1 MAVGIHLSR
10 DAGALRLI
18 VLSCDVPG
26 CPVQI
31 EPPAA
36 ERWRSDADAS
46 SWARDHAV
54 GWTHDPGRKTDYCPE
69 HAASSVPPAAGAV
82 APRPTAAAQD
92 ANGNPVNR
100 DIYAEQLR
108 AQLSKASLPTDTP
121 TLLEPAQS
129 HVVAKLLDEL
139 AGVYRGEE
147 IGTLAAELA
156 AMLGDRGATRRL

>member
-1 MAVGIHLSR
+1 MGIRLSR
-10 DAGALRLI
+10 DGGAVRRV

-36 ERWRSDADAS
+36 ERWRSDTDAS

-69 HAASSVPPAAGAV
+69 HAASSVPPAEGTV
-82 APRPTAAAQD
+82 APRPTAAARD
-92 ANGNPVNR
+92 INGNPVNR

-108 AQLSKASLPTDTP
+108 AQLSKESLDTDTP

-129 HVVAKLLDEL
+129 HVVARLLDEL
-139 AGVYRGEE
+139 AGVYGGER
-147 IGTLAAELA
+147 IGALAAELSA
-156 AMLGDRGATRRL
+156 ILDDHGAKPRR

>member
-1 MAVGIHLSR
+1 MAIHLAR
-10 DAGALRLI
+10 EAGAVRRI
-18 VLSCDVPG
+18 VLSCDVAG

-36 ERWRSDADAS
+36 ERWRSDTDAS

-69 HAASSVPPAAGAV
+69 HAASSVPPAAGTV
-82 APRPTAAAQD
+82 APRPTAAARD
-92 ANGNPVNR
+92 VNGNPVNR

-108 AQLSKASLPTDTP
+108 AQLSKESLDTDAP

-129 HVVAKLLDEL
+129 HVAARLLDEL
-139 AGVYRGEE
+139 AGVYRGEG
-147 IGTLAAELA
+147 IGALAADLA
-156 AMLGDRGATRRL
+156 AILDDHGAGHR

>member
-1 MAVGIHLSR
+1 MGIHLSR
-10 DAGALRLI
+10 DAGAARRV
-18 VLSCDVPG
+18 VLSCDVAG

-69 HAASSVPPAAGAV
+69 HAASSVPPAEGTV
-82 APRPTAAAQD
+82 APRPTAAARD
-92 ANGNPVNR
+92 VNGNPVNR

-108 AQLSKASLPTDTP
+108 AQLSKEPMSTDTR
-121 TLLEPAQS
+121 TLLDPAQS
-129 HVVAKLLDEL
+129 IVVARLLGEL
-139 AGVYRGEE
+139 AGVYRGEK
-147 IGTLAAELA
+147 IGALAAEMA
-156 AMLGDRGATRRL
+156 ALIDDHGPKAG

>member
-1 MAVGIHLSR
+1 MSIHLSR
-10 DAGALRLI
+10 DASALRRI

-46 SWARDHAV
+46 SWAREHAE

-69 HAASSVPPAAGAV
+69 HAAWSVPPAEGTV
-82 APRPTAAAQD
+82 APRPTAAARD
-92 ANGNPVNR
+92 AAGNPVNR

-108 AQLSKASLPTDTP
+108 AQLSKAQLATDTP

-129 HVVAKLLDEL
+129 HVVARLLDEL

-156 AMLGDRGATRRL
+156 EVLDGRGARRR